1 MYVRMYTCMY
11 MYVCIHV
18 CIQSHSALHP
28 FCQCGS
34 AESEQQDTCAMGSG
48 EAGRSNTLVNEQSG
62 GFWLVFTVHSV
73 KRSYLFRAARELGGS
88 HTADGRLATSK
99 STLRTRACTH
109 THSS

>member
-1 MYVRMYTCMY
+1 
-11 MYVCIHV
+11 MYVCTHV
-18 CIQSHSALHP
+18 CICMYVYTCVFNLTVPSIHSASVVLQRVSNRTHV
-28 FCQCGS
+28 QW
-34 AESEQQDTCAMGSG
+34 TG

-62 GFWLVFTVHSV
+62 GFWLVVTVHSV
-73 KRSYLFRAARELGGS
+73 KRSYHFRAARELGGS